1 MDELMINNKMVTELM
16 DTQQPQTDSTVE
28 EMKIALQQEIAMEQQ
43 NLLHEQEQAH
53 YMKHKAESDKFLDE
67 LNGL

>member
-1 MDELMINNKMVTELM
+1 
-16 DTQQPQTDSTVE
+16 
-28 EMKIALQQEIAMEQQ
+28 MKLALQQEIAMEQQ

-53 YMKHKAESDKFLDE
+53 YIKNKAETDKFLDE